1 MSSNLHRFAGIQL
14 TSVSLMYLTPLPFIY
29 IVDTVHMRNT
39 SMKEVALVAQKA
51 CYSSGDDLHCKHNS
65 RTKLHAQYGMVNKGS
80 DIIKC
85 NNILRITKSVSSNH
99 SMH

>member
-39 SMKEVALVAQKA
+39 SMKEVALVAQKMRA
-51 CYSSGDDLHCKHNS
+51 IVLVMICIINTIQELSFTLNTEWS
-65 RTKLHAQYGMVNKGS
+65 TKVAIS
-80 DIIKC
+80 
-85 NNILRITKSVSSNH
+85 
-99 SMH
+99 